1 VTDKPELY
9 RHRRVLQREAEVVA
23 HFSHPVTDAPMVTWY
38 QTSTLAHEEPEFYS
52 LSKKEFLVLFEP
64 KD

>member
-1 VTDKPELY
+1 VTIPHELY

-23 HFSHPVTDAPMVTWY
+23 RFKHPVTDAPMVTWY
-38 QTSTLAHEEPEFYS
+38 QTCPAFKEEPEFYS
-52 LSKKEFLVLFEP
+52 LSEKEFKEAFEL